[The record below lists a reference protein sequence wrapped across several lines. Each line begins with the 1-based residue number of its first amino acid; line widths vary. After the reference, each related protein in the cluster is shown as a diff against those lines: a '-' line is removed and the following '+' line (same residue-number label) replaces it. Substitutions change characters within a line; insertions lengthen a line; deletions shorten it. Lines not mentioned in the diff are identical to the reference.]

1 MDISLIETQPF
12 WEHLSLDDRQLLRD
26 RTQQISFHAGQAIQ
40 SSERSCL
47 GPIFVVK
54 GIVRIYLLSEDGREA
69 TIYRLRSREACMLS
83 ASCILSAITF
93 DVQID
98 AETDCTLLVVP
109 ADLFSALMTR
119 NLYVEN
125 FVYHNTTQR
134 LSELVQAIERM
145 FFLTLRQRVA
155 AFLIDESA
163 SCDQNELSFT
173 QEQLARA
180 IGSAREAVSRILKQL
195 TQTGSISVSRGGIH
209 ILNKVLLYQELS
221 SQQDK

>member
-69 TIYRLRSREACMLS
+69 TIYRLRSGEACMLS

-209 ILNKVLLYQELS
+209 ILNKALLYQELS